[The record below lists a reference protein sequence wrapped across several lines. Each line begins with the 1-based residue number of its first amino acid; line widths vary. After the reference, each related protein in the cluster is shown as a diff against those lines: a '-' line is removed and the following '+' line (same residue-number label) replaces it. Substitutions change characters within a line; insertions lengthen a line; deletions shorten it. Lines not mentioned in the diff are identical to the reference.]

1 MGDISRVIPLNVHA
15 DGVETFH
22 DVEFHV
28 FSWASALTYKGI
40 GDVLDKIF
48 LVLVLDEIR
57 MIPHVTYS
65 MVVQFLK
72 WSLAAMNTGHSGSI
86 STLHANGPRDALS
99 RLETMVLSSHVG
111 LPLQAIREQIGS
123 AIQLVVHQMRLPS
136 GRRVITDV
144 VEILRVESGTIQMQ
158 QLTRFDYF
166 QQKLVGAGLRPV
178 LFESLGRQPEP
189 SMLNWFLPA

>member
-1 MGDISRVIPLNVHA
+1 
-15 DGVETFH
+15 
-22 DVEFHV
+22 
-28 FSWASALTYKGI
+28 
-40 GDVLDKIF
+40 
-48 LVLVLDEIR
+48 
-57 MIPHVTYS
+57 
-65 MVVQFLK
+65 
-72 WSLAAMNTGHSGSI
+72 
-86 STLHANGPRDALS
+86 
-99 RLETMVLSSHVG
+99 MVLSSHVG

-189 SMLNWFLPA
+189 SMLSWFLPA

>member
-72 WSLAAMNTGHSGSI
+72 WSLAAMNTGLWPDADHLGRPFAPGS
-86 STLHANGPRDALS
+86 SRAARAGTALANGWRAVFSSWSGDAK
-99 RLETMVLSSHVG
+99 V
-111 LPLQAIREQIGS
+111 
-123 AIQLVVHQMRLPS
+123 
-136 GRRVITDV
+136 
-144 VEILRVESGTIQMQ
+144 
-158 QLTRFDYF
+158 
-166 QQKLVGAGLRPV
+166 
-178 LFESLGRQPEP
+178 
-189 SMLNWFLPA
+189 